1 MKVENNEDSVA
12 SEFVRLTHE
21 IKKFGVAPLVDLLED
36 GLTKEEMETLI
47 KILTSRK
54 EG

>member
-1 MKVENNEDSVA
+1 MKVENNEGSIA

-21 IKKFGVAPLVDLLED
+21 VKKWGIAPLVDLLED

-47 KILTSRK
+47 KILASRK